1 MSSDHWKVKVVSR
14 KWKWP
19 VSAILIKIRLP
30 SWAVLVQET
39 PSKSLRC
46 KIRWMD
52 VKIIINP
59 RKSTDWNFPLRNIH
73 CFTSWSWFP
82 AILLSQHKSKD
93 QKRGSTK
100 YCFAL
105 VRNVG
110 AGLTNHPRYCA
121 DLPLLCHLCCVQGF
135 PHFNLKLQTSQA
147 NQLPILRVRLLKWT
161 FSTFCLR
168 PRVGLL
174 WPCSPRFR
182 IWGGHHREPLSQVAI
197 NTEIVIGEESLKR
210 KHSFGQSP
218 NYLSP
223 PSLPPPNSG
232 TLVNFFKHQKH
243 WSKWPSLPSIP
254 QRPMPKCPGWL
265 NKMGFSSTLQ
275 LWSSSWS
282 GSSVTRSTPGSLPSW
297 FPSTRTRNL
306 AFTPQR

>member
-73 CFTSWSWFP
+73 CCFTSWLWFP

-110 AGLTNHPRYCA
+110 AGLTNHRLIIVLTCLSCA
-121 DLPLLCHLCCVQGF
+121 TYVVSKVFHILIWNSKHLKIINSQFSESGCSSGPSAPSASDQELGCSDLV
-135 PHFNLKLQTSQA
+135 
-147 NQLPILRVRLLKWT
+147 
-161 FSTFCLR
+161 
-168 PRVGLL
+168 
-174 WPCSPRFR
+174 
-182 IWGGHHREPLSQVAI
+182 HHD
-197 NTEIVIGEESLKR
+197 
-210 KHSFGQSP
+210 
-218 NYLSP
+218 
-223 PSLPPPNSG
+223 
-232 TLVNFFKHQKH
+232 
-243 WSKWPSLPSIP
+243 
-254 QRPMPKCPGWL
+254 
-265 NKMGFSSTLQ
+265 
-275 LWSSSWS
+275 S
-282 GSSVTRSTPGSLPSW
+282 GSEEGIIE
-297 FPSTRTRNL
+297 NL
-306 AFTPQR
+306 YHRWP

>member
-1 MSSDHWKVKVVSR
+1 MSSDHWKVKVVSK

-110 AGLTNHPRYCA
+110 AGLTNHRLIIVLTCLSCA
-121 DLPLLCHLCCVQGF
+121 TYVVSKVFHILIWNSKHLKIINSQFSESGCSSGPSAPSASDQELGCSDLV
-135 PHFNLKLQTSQA
+135 
-147 NQLPILRVRLLKWT
+147 
-161 FSTFCLR
+161 
-168 PRVGLL
+168 
-174 WPCSPRFR
+174 
-182 IWGGHHREPLSQVAI
+182 HHD
-197 NTEIVIGEESLKR
+197 
-210 KHSFGQSP
+210 
-218 NYLSP
+218 
-223 PSLPPPNSG
+223 
-232 TLVNFFKHQKH
+232 
-243 WSKWPSLPSIP
+243 
-254 QRPMPKCPGWL
+254 
-265 NKMGFSSTLQ
+265 
-275 LWSSSWS
+275 S
-282 GSSVTRSTPGSLPSW
+282 GSEEGIIE
-297 FPSTRTRNL
+297 NL
-306 AFTPQR
+306 YHRWS